1 MLDGSRRSGLN
12 HLVESTVRIRYGAPP
27 VEPGKHRCWSEVLA
41 DGPRLGIIATGH
53 GGTRNVS
60 RVVLGGVHRA
70 IAYGLD
76 ITSSPQTYG

>member
-1 MLDGSRRSGLN
+1 MTVDPRCLRLVVGASGNL
-12 HLVESTVRIRYGAPP
+12 L
-27 VEPGKHRCWSEVLA
+27 WSEVLA